1 MAVYTEN
8 ASTAALWPAP
18 LETIFQSLPSGSGTT
33 LAPKLPHL
41 SDWEA
46 LCLGSL
52 PLIPR
57 ERRPHGVISWSSE
70 MFGVS
75 RPSIYALSRRI
86 QARLLSAGEAE
97 EAEASDRAP
106 EASMPE
112 QGVAW
117 LEVTQQRLQRTILTA
132 TFPGNVSIRP
142 TQAVLT
148 EALDQTPSIGAI
160 SELRLE
166 AGRQAGRV
174 LAGLDYNSIGQVIV
188 GRDETFFQGT
198 PLLLVIEPV
207 SSTILLALACED
219 RQATTWG
226 AALELVQEQGAS
238 IAGLVED
245 MARTYEKSQKLANL
259 ASATVQKDVWH
270 LLRDGSQVKQ
280 DLKRSA
286 IHAMQTVFDLEK
298 ALAKEW
304 DDADFDRY
312 VKAVAKEEAALEQ
325 HDAYAK
331 LYPHFCDALE
341 MVDWRA
347 GDIRDRPIANWL
359 LTETLLLM
367 DALTDSRIHRFVKT
381 VRKHQKQL
389 FTCLDWIAADLPD
402 WQTRLSKFLT
412 LPDEAHAFQRTVA
425 RHWRLQQMR
434 INGHQQWDALAQEIA
449 LELDIWVEQCPALAA
464 LADELMH
471 MLDAA
476 GHTNSINE
484 CVNGILKSFLLNRQS
499 FRNLETLQAYLD
511 LFVLWHNTRV
521 IQRGK
526 RQGKSPFQIAG
537 IQTDSPDWLTLLGF

>member
-1 MAVYTEN
+1 M
-8 ASTAALWPAP
+8 
-18 LETIFQSLPSGSGTT
+18 
-33 LAPKLPHL
+33 
-41 SDWEA
+41 
-46 LCLGSL
+46 
-52 PLIPR
+52 
-57 ERRPHGVISWSSE
+57 
-70 MFGVS
+70 
-75 RPSIYALSRRI
+75 
-86 QARLLSAGEAE
+86 RLLSAGEAE
-97 EAEASDRAP
+97 EAEASGQDQA
-106 EASMPE
+106 ALMPE

-166 AGRQAGRV
+166 AGRRAGRV
-174 LAGLDYNSIGQVIV
+174 LAGLDYSPIGKVIV

-238 IAGLVED
+238 ITGLVED
-245 MARTYEKSQKLANL
+245 MARTYEKSQKLADL
-259 ASATVQKDVWH
+259 TSATVQKDVWH

-286 IHAMQTVFDLEK
+286 CNAMQTVFDLEK

-331 LYPHFCDALE
+331 LYPHLCDALE

-347 GDIRDRPIANWL
+347 GDIRDRQIANWL

-367 DALTDSRIHRFVKT
+367 DELTDSRIHRFVRT
-381 VRKHQKQL
+381 VRNHQKEL

-412 LPDEAHAFQRTVA
+412 EPDEADAFQRTVA
-425 RHWRLQQMR
+425 RHWRLQQML
-434 INGHQQWDALAQEIA
+434 INGHKQWKTLAQEVA

-511 LFVLWHNTRV
+511 LFVLWHNTRI